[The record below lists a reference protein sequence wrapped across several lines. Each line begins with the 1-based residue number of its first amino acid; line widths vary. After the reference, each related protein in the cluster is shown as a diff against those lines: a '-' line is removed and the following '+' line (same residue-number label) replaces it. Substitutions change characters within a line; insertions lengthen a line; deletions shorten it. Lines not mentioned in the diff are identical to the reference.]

1 MFQVISEN
9 LLPQYH
15 LILQDQNPLPAYGL
29 KLLSSLMDRCPDSL
43 QSFMNQD
50 LVLSLLHLVNSRSY
64 EGNASMA
71 ETIIALLR
79 TVLVTKDVDMTV
91 LYQNGLVDNVK
102 TLFLDIPVQL
112 ADSNPD
118 NDDTTPIL
126 SLIDT
131 LYAILKNV
139 SKEVRHALHERG
151 KGTTESESLNQAAEV
166 LLMNTKPIADVTGV
180 LIGFLSH
187 EDRKVQ
193 DSACK
198 DLYLMAELFGG
209 LYEDSMSP
217 ENVRHFA
224 VALER
229 QDDVF
234 QKQLL
239 RIIKRIVSS
248 SSQHCQAVV
257 SHGQVLLDVL
267 NHLQNDSKVDTIQTL
282 AKEVLQKID
291 SR

>member
-1 MFQVISEN
+1 
-9 LLPQYH
+9 
-15 LILQDQNPLPAYGL
+15 
-29 KLLSSLMDRCPDSL
+29 
-43 QSFMNQD
+43 
-50 LVLSLLHLVNSRSY
+50 
-64 EGNASMA
+64 MA

-79 TVLVTKDVDMTV
+79 TVLVTKDVDMIL
-91 LYQNGLVDNVK
+91 LYQNGLIDSVK
-102 TLFLDIPVQL
+102 TLFLDIPALLVE
-112 ADSNPD
+112 ANPD
-118 NDDTTPIL
+118 NDDTTPQL

-131 LYAILKNV
+131 LYAVLKYV

-151 KGTTESESLNQAAEV
+151 KGTPESESLNQAAEV
-166 LLMNTKPIADVTGV
+166 LLMNTKPIADVTGI
-180 LIGFLSH
+180 LITFLSNG
-187 EDRKVQ
+187 DRKVQ
-193 DSACK
+193 DGACK

-209 LYEDSMSP
+209 LYEESMSP

-248 SSQHCQAVV
+248 NGQHCQAVV

-267 NHLQNDSKVDTIQTL
+267 DHLQNDSKVDTIQTL
-282 AKEVLQKID
+282 AKEVLQKIH
-291 SR
+291 SV